1 MCVVTTNTKACVIAK
16 ALKSKARTQ
25 KVEKL
30 QFHKEEDIKHFNAI
44 SQHDIDLPDFFLD
57 KCVGIASFCHDLH
70 SMISFCTILLHESL
84 NAYYHL
90 SKLSSEDM

>member
-44 SQHDIDLPDFFLD
+44 SQHEIDLPDFFSD

-70 SMISFCTILLHESL
+70 CMVSFGTTFFHESL
-84 NAYYHL
+84 NA
-90 SKLSSEDM
+90 S